1 MWTTFWFHIL
11 RGQHKELYFDL
22 KTLTDRL
29 EEIIPKILPI
39 IVFFYI
45 PNDLPVPKIASYYS
59 QCDHLYW
66 SCLKVFSNIHIMT
79 VFALGVPRVLVWWVW
94 P

>member
-59 QCDHLYW
+59 QCMTT
-66 SCLKVFSNIHIMT
+66 CIGAALKSSAIST
-79 VFALGVPRVLVWWVW
+79 S
-94 P
+94 